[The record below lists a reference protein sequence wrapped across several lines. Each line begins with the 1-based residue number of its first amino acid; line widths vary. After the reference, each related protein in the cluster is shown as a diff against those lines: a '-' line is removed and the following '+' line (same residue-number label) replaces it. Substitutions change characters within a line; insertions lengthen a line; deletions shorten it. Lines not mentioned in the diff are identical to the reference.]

1 MFDMYEEQSG
11 GQSEGRV
18 ARKEAGEEARILVS
32 HDKDF
37 QFYSKYVRASNE
49 LKEQTDEYKSKW
61 STREKEN
68 AWFLTGKMSSRCLLW
83 TPYLGLKLTEKNPYA
98 P

>member
-18 ARKEAGEEARILVS
+18 LRKKAWEEARILVS
-32 HDKDF
+32 HGKKF

-61 STREKEN
+61 SIREKEN

-83 TPYLGLKLTEKNPYA
+83 TGYLDLKLNEKNP
-98 P
+98 

>member
-18 ARKEAGEEARILVS
+18 VRKEAG
-32 HDKDF
+32 DKDF
-37 QFYSKYVRASNE
+37 QFYSKYVRASND

-68 AWFLTGKMSSRCLLW
+68 AWFLTGKMSSCCLLW
-83 TPYLGLKLTEKNPYA
+83 TPYLGLKLNEKNSYA